1 MTLRLY
7 YEEIAKYNRL
17 ITNLNGENEESER
30 LFKIYEQRLM
40 GIIPTF
46 KFWFTLFCER
56 VLPKYTDVNMKCR
69 IYNIYFKIFCVEYE
83 SDYYTMSSL
92 IVMYL
97 YDEDIVLNFNKND
110 LTTHYTMK
118 FESEGDL
125 LR

>member
-40 GIIPTF
+40 EIIPTF
-46 KFWFTLFCER
+46 KFWFILFCER

-69 IYNIYFKIFCVEYE
+69 IYNIYFKIFSVEYE